1 MNLSRDSTAYK
12 MASLSLLASMCAYF
26 QSLKDVY
33 KTIVITCVTSV
44 WTHLQLFETWSPWYA
59 YTCVYYHPK
68 PRRLCYKALSSQL
81 RLLQICLCKVW
92 HRSLELGT
100 EYLASVFANDRSST
114 CSWCVKKLMQF
125 LLLDIKLFLSFSWYS
140 GCFLPKLQCGVI
152 PQIDRVQLTQF
163 FHRYTRV
170 GHCMQRLVRDS
181 SRLQIQRSIHE
192 VIIMFDLTCGQDS
205 ICITVWAPHP
215 CAHQAFFSRCISSA
229 KSIWGNGCRPN

>member
-1 MNLSRDSTAYK
+1 MKQSWSRALQAFELIY
-12 MASLSLLASMCAYF
+12 
-26 QSLKDVY
+26 
-33 KTIVITCVTSV
+33 SV
-44 WTHLQLFETWSPWYA
+44 FETWSPWYA

-100 EYLASVFANDRSST
+100 EYLASVFAIDRSST

-125 LLLDIKLFLSFSWYS
+125 LLLDIKLFLSLSWYS
-140 GCFLPKLQCGVI
+140 GCFLPKLQCSVI

-215 CAHQAFFSRCISSA
+215 CAHQAIFFFSMHIICKVDPRKRLQA
-229 KSIWGNGCRPN
+229 KLGLQYDITPLFPL